1 MSDLE
6 LHLHEPP
13 DEAQAEADALTEDAD
28 IRWLMGDPR
37 GRRIARR
44 LLTRGGVFQLS
55 YTGEPFGT
63 AFREGARSAGL
74 SLLGTLLRSAPEATA
89 RILAGQDGK

>member
-6 LHLHEPP
+6 LHLHEAP

-28 IRWLMGDPR
+28 LKWLMSDPR

-44 LLTRGGVFQLS
+44 LLDRSGIWQPSFTGDALS
-55 YTGEPFGT
+55 S
-63 AFREGARSAGL
+63 AFREGVRNAGL
-74 SLLGTLLRSAPEATA
+74 GLLAKLSQAAPGETA
-89 RILAGQDGK
+89 RVLARQDGR